1 MAMKVAIDANRYSD
15 FCRGN
20 AEVAEQTSSAE
31 RIYLPLIVL
40 GELRA
45 GFQAG
50 KLARQNERILVQFL
64 RSPRV
69 RLLLPDEQTTFHYAN
84 LFAQLRRQATPI
96 PTNDLWIAAMVIQHD
111 LILLTRDAH
120 FKHLPQLVQL

>member
-1 MAMKVAIDANRYSD
+1 MKVALDANRYAD
-15 FCRGN
+15 LCRGI
-20 AEVAEQTSSAE
+20 AEVVEQTSRAE
-31 RIYLPLIVL
+31 RVYLPLIVL

-50 KLARQNERILVQFL
+50 SRARKNERILVRFL
-64 RSPRV
+64 SSPRV

-96 PTNDLWIAAMVIQHD
+96 PTNDLWIAALVIQHG

-120 FKHLPQLVQL
+120 FKHVPQLSQL